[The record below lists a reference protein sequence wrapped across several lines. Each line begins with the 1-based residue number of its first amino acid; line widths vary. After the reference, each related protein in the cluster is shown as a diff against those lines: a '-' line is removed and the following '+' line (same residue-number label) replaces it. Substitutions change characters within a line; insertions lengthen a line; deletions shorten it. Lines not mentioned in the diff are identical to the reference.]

1 MGNVMK
7 IPARPQVG
15 SRTAKKEIKKLRVA
29 AYCRVSTD
37 TEEQATSYDAQ
48 IQHYREYIISK
59 PEWEL
64 VDIYA
69 DEGIS
74 ATNTKKREE
83 FNRMIEDC
91 KLGRID
97 LVITKSISR
106 FARNTVDCLNYIRE
120 LKEMNIPVFFEKES
134 INTMDAKGE
143 VLLTIMASL
152 AQQESES
159 LSKNVK
165 LGMQYRF
172 QQGKIM
178 VNTSCFLGYDKDENG
193 NLVINPKQA
202 EIVKRIYREY
212 LEGKSILA
220 ICRGLERDKIRTAR
234 GNPRWHDSSVRKIL
248 ENEKYMGDALLQKT
262 YTVDFLQK
270 KRVKNN
276 GIVPQYYV
284 EDSHPA
290 IISKE
295 IFMQVQEEIA
305 RRGMLK
311 DSLGRRKCFS
321 AAHAFS
327 QITFC
332 SECGAEYSRLH
343 WNNRGKKSIVWRC
356 STRLNNHTKC
366 NARTVKEND
375 LQQAFVDALH
385 IMIGDSTSYLKRLQ
399 GNLNQIIVDPCAL
412 QKIDEQLNNLQY
424 ELLKRTENHEDYTDI
439 ADEIFSLRE
448 QREKIQVSKSS
459 QAEYKKRIDEL
470 QFFIK
475 SHPDEL
481 SYDETLAKHLL
492 SKITIFYDHIVFEF
506 KSGVTVSVEK

>member
-220 ICRGLERDKIRTAR
+220 ICRELERDKIRTAR

-276 GIVPQYYV
+276 GIVPQ
-284 EDSHPA
+284 S
-290 IISKE
+290 
-295 IFMQVQEEIA
+295 
-305 RRGMLK
+305 
-311 DSLGRRKCFS
+311 
-321 AAHAFS
+321 
-327 QITFC
+327 
-332 SECGAEYSRLH
+332 
-343 WNNRGKKSIVWRC
+343 
-356 STRLNNHTKC
+356 
-366 NARTVKEND
+366 
-375 LQQAFVDALH
+375 
-385 IMIGDSTSYLKRLQ
+385 
-399 GNLNQIIVDPCAL
+399 
-412 QKIDEQLNNLQY
+412 
-424 ELLKRTENHEDYTDI
+424 
-439 ADEIFSLRE
+439 
-448 QREKIQVSKSS
+448 
-459 QAEYKKRIDEL
+459 
-470 QFFIK
+470 
-475 SHPDEL
+475 
-481 SYDETLAKHLL
+481 
-492 SKITIFYDHIVFEF
+492 
-506 KSGVTVSVEK
+506 